1 MDLLINNLPQYGH
14 ALLTTLSLMFLG
26 LAWGFF
32 MAVPIALIA
41 IEAPRPFKLLA
52 LIHTTFFRG
61 TPLLVQVFM
70 IYYGLGQ
77 VSVVRNTFLW
87 IAFKEPFFCAVLAL
101 ALNTSA
107 YTASIIKGAIL
118 SVPKGEIEAGA
129 AFGLHRSN
137 LYRYIIFPYALR
149 LFLPAYGSEIIT
161 IMKATSLAA
170 TITLLDLTSLAK
182 LIMSRTF
189 RPFESFI
196 ITASI
201 YIAITFVLTRIIKL
215 VEKLISQE
223 GKIDRLNRAH
233 EAQF

>member
-1 MDLLINNLPQYGH
+1 MI
-14 ALLTTLSLMFLG
+14 LG
-26 LAWGFF
+26 LVGGFF
-32 MAVPIALIA
+32 LAAPIALISV
-41 IEAPRPFKLLA
+41 EAPRPFKLGA
-52 LIHTTFFRG
+52 LIYTTFFRG

-77 VSVVRNTFLW
+77 VWVIRHTFLW
-87 IAFKEPFFCAVLAL
+87 AAFKEPFFCAILAL

-107 YTASIIKGAIL
+107 YTANIIKGAIQ

-129 AFGLHRSN
+129 AFGLNRAK
-137 LYRYIIFPYALR
+137 LYRYIILPYALR
-149 LFLPAYGSEIIT
+149 LFLPAYGSEVII

-201 YIAITFVLTRIIKL
+201 YIAITFVLTRIL
-215 VEKLISQE
+215 KLIERTISHE
-223 GKIDRLNRAH
+223 DKIDRLNRAP
-233 EAQF
+233 EGQF